1 MASVHLGCEHRLGER
16 GSTSV
21 GDLLACVGLGV
32 VVVNQCVSRKVA
44 AKVGPGGSGMRARV
58 GVGGRVS
65 VILVCWW

>member
-1 MASVHLGCEHRLGER
+1 MHRGCAHVVGER

-21 GDLLACVGLGV
+21 GELLAGAGFVS
-32 VVVNQCVSRKVA
+32 VVVNLCVSRTVV

-65 VILVCWW
+65 VSLVCW

>member
-1 MASVHLGCEHRLGER
+1 MCIVDVRTYWGGR

-21 GDLLACVGLGV
+21 GALWACVGV
-32 VVVNQCVSRKVA
+32 VSVVVNRCVSRTVV